1 MADPADEELFAIEL
15 DGIERTL
22 CAPKGESIYDIAF
35 DCTRGD
41 CIVNITVTIDAENV
55 TTLEIVPMGMSEL
68 NRSFA
73 ALAEQTKAWR
83 IRFE

>member
-1 MADPADEELFAIEL
+1 MADDTDEEMFEIEL
-15 DGIERTL
+15 DSIERTL
-22 CAPKGESIYDIAF
+22 CAPTAIYDIQF

-83 IRFE
+83 IVPG